1 MGSEQLGLLF
11 SDGSILVLPEDTTVE
26 MARKEAEE
34 HDLGESGVIT
44 RIVRLEIA
52 IVEII

>member
-26 MARKEAEE
+26 IARKEAED
-34 HDLGESGVIT
+34 HDQGESST

>member
-11 SDGSILVLPEDTTVE
+11 SDGSMLVLPEDTTVE
-26 MARKEAEE
+26 IAREEAED
-34 HDLGESGVIT
+34 HDQGESST
-44 RIVRLEIA
+44 RIVRLKIE